1 MEFAMLDELVRQ
13 CKEKGVLEIVGYF
26 YQSGKNNMVFD
37 LYEKFGFI
45 LNSSNGENTI
55 WNLDISNYEK
65 KNNLI
70 EVKND

>member
-1 MEFAMLDELVRQ
+1 VLD
-13 CKEKGVLEIVGYF
+13 IVGFF

-55 WNLDISNYEK
+55 WNIDISNYEK

>member
-1 MEFAMLDELVRQ
+1 
-13 CKEKGVLEIVGYF
+13 
-26 YQSGKNNMVFD
+26 
-37 LYEKFGFI
+37 
-45 LNSSNGENTI
+45 LNSSNGESTI